1 MKQLKGVSLLPHREI
16 LVGDQGFLV
25 PRFIR
30 RVETGSYKG
39 WRVDLGL
46 SGAFKAGAKAK
57 SFSDRDRE
65 TGIKRSPAKSLQE
78 ACEYLESV
86 YVAPIM
92 QRRSPGPESVHG
104 KLFGMT
110 GLSLKMRRPAYRSKQ
125 PGQWVVVV
133 RGGNSKGAGS
143 RYYID
148 VGDDGDDG
156 NVSQDML
163 VSAITKALK
172 LRTLLLDAEEE
183 KRVKQFAKG
192 KSISKKKPTS
202 VS

>member
-30 RVETGSYKG
+30 RVEAASYTG

-46 SGAFKAGAKAK
+46 SGSFRDGAKAK
-57 SFSDRDRE
+57 CFSDRDRL
-65 TGIKRSPAKSLQE
+65 TGIKRRPDKSLQE

-110 GLSLKMRRPAYRSKQ
+110 GISLKMRRRAYRSKQ

-143 RYYID
+143 RHYID
-148 VGDDGDDG
+148 VGDDG
-156 NVSQDML
+156 NVSQGML
-163 VSAITKALK
+163 ISAITKALK
-172 LRTLLLDAEEE
+172 LRTFLLDAEEA
-183 KRVKQFAKG
+183 KRVKEFAKG